1 MKIIYRIPGYILCLL
16 GGFFLS
22 WGGLIIRSFETTDI
36 WQILTIRSFFFI
48 IALIIFLVLTYKKN
62 TILVIKNSGFP
73 AIVAGLF
80 LSLSFVAYIVS
91 MSKTSVASVV
101 FIISTQTIF
110 LAVFGFLFLKEKIT
124 FRGMISIFLAFAG
137 ITVMLGNSINQGT
150 LFGNIVAFAIPIN
163 FTILV
168 MIIRKFPELD
178 MVPAIFYSGIFSAI
192 YGIILA
198 SNLSFSNND
207 ILMGFLLGV
216 PQLAFGFICVTIG
229 SKTTPA
235 VTVGLLMLLE
245 TIFAPIWVW
254 IFLSEVPPISVF
266 IGGFIII
273 SAVILKSFDKSIE
286 INNINN

>member
-1 MKIIYRIPGYILCLL
+1 MKIIYKIPGYILCLL

-22 WGGLIIRSFETTDI
+22 WGGLIIRSFDTTDT
-36 WQILTIRSFFFI
+36 WKILTIRSFFFI

-62 TILVIKNSGFP
+62 TIKIIKNSGIP
-73 AIVAGLF
+73 AIIAGLF
-80 LSLSFVAYIVS
+80 LSLSFVAYIVA
-91 MSKTSVASVV
+91 MSKTSVANVV

-110 LAVFGFLFLKEKIT
+110 LAVFGFLFLKEKIN
-124 FRGMISIFLAFAG
+124 FRGFISIALAFVGLA
-137 ITVMLGNSINQGT
+137 VMLGNSINQGT

-168 MIIRKFPELD
+168 MIIRKFPNLD
-178 MVPAIFYSGIFSAI
+178 MVPAIFYSGLFSGL

-198 SNLSFSNND
+198 SDLSFSPND
-207 ILMGFLLGV
+207 ILMGFFLGV

-245 TIFAPIWVW
+245 IIFAPIWVW
-254 IFLSEVPPISVF
+254 IFLNEVPPISVF
-266 IGGFIII
+266 VGGSIII
-273 SAVILKSFDKSIE
+273 SAVILKSFDKSKKI
-286 INNINN
+286 IN

>member
-1 MKIIYRIPGYILCLL
+1 MNIIYKIPGYILCLL

-22 WGGLIIRSFETTDI
+22 WGGLIIRLFETTDI
-36 WQILTIRSFFFI
+36 WKILSIRSFFFI
-48 IALIIFLVLTYKKN
+48 TTLIIFLIFTYKKN
-62 TILVIKNSGFP
+62 TIAVIKNSGTP
-73 AIVAGLF
+73 AVIAGLF
-80 LSLSFVAYIVS
+80 LSLSFVAYIVA
-91 MSKTSVASVV
+91 MSKTSVANVV

-124 FRGMISIFLAFAG
+124 LRGFISIMLAFAG
-137 ITVMLGNSINQGT
+137 IVVMLGDSINQGT

-178 MVPAIFYSGIFSAI
+178 MVPAIFYSGIFSGL
-192 YGIILA
+192 YGIFLA
-198 SNLSFSNND
+198 SNLTFSSND
-207 ILMGFLLGV
+207 ILMGFFLGV

-229 SKTTPA
+229 SKSTPA

-266 IGGFIII
+266 VGGSIII
-273 SAVILKSFDKSIE
+273 SAVILKSLDKSKKIV
-286 INNINN
+286 N

>member
-1 MKIIYRIPGYILCLL
+1 MNSIYKIPGYILCLL

-22 WGGLIIRSFETTDI
+22 WGGLIIRSFETTNI

-48 IALIIFLVLTYKKN
+48 IALIIFLVLTYRRN
-62 TILVIKNSGFP
+62 TIKVIKYSGVP
-73 AIVAGLF
+73 AIIAGLF
-80 LSLSFVAYIVS
+80 LSLSFVAYIVA
-91 MSKTSVASVV
+91 MSKTSVANVV

-124 FRGMISIFLAFAG
+124 LKGFISIALAFVG
-137 ITVMLGNSINQGT
+137 LVVMLGDSINQGT

-178 MVPAIFYSGIFSAI
+178 MVPAIFYSGIFSGL

-198 SNLSFSNND
+198 GDLSFSTND
-207 ILMGFLLGV
+207 ILMGFFLGV

-254 IFLSEVPPISVF
+254 IFLNEVPPISVF
-266 IGGFIII
+266 LGGTIII
-273 SAVILKSFDKSIE
+273 SAVILKSFDKSKE
-286 INNINN
+286 INNISN

>member
-1 MKIIYRIPGYILCLL
+1 MNLIYKIPGYILCLL

-22 WGGLIIRSFETTDI
+22 WGGLIIRSFETNDI
-36 WQILTIRSFFFI
+36 WQILLIRSLFFI
-48 IALIIFLVLTYKKN
+48 IALTAFLFLTYKKN
-62 TILVIKNSGFP
+62 TINIIKKSGFP

-80 LSLSFVAYIVS
+80 LSLSFVAYVVA
-91 MSKTSVASVV
+91 MSKTTVANVV

-110 LAVFGFLFLKEKIT
+110 LALFGFLFLKEKIT
-124 FRGMISIFLAFAG
+124 LKGLIAITLAFVG
-137 ITVMLGNSINQGT
+137 MLAMVGDSINQGT

-168 MIIRKFPELD
+168 MIIRKFPNLD
-178 MVPAIFYSGIFSAI
+178 MVPAIFYSGIFSGI
-192 YGIILA
+192 YGLVLA
-198 SNLSFSNND
+198 GNLTFSSND

-229 SKTTPA
+229 TKTTKA

-254 IFLSEVPPISVF
+254 IFLNEVPPISVF
-266 IGGFIII
+266 MGGAIII
-273 SAVILKSFDKSIE
+273 SAVILKSFDKSLKISD
-286 INNINN
+286 

>member
-1 MKIIYRIPGYILCLL
+1 MNIIYKIPGYILCLL

-22 WGGLIIRSFETTDI
+22 WGGLIIRLFETTDI
-36 WQILTIRSFFFI
+36 WKILSIRSFFFI
-48 IALIIFLVLTYKKN
+48 TALIIFLVFTYKKN
-62 TILVIKNSGFP
+62 TITIIKNSGTP
-73 AIVAGLF
+73 AVIAGLF
-80 LSLSFVAYIVS
+80 LSLSFVAYIVA
-91 MSKTSVASVV
+91 MSKTSVANVV

-124 FRGMISIFLAFAG
+124 LRGFISIMLAFAG
-137 ITVMLGNSINQGT
+137 IVVMLGDSINQGT

-178 MVPAIFYSGIFSAI
+178 MVPAIFYSGIFSGL
-192 YGIILA
+192 YGIFLA
-198 SNLSFSNND
+198 SNLSFSSND
-207 ILMGFLLGV
+207 ILMGFFLGV

-229 SKTTPA
+229 SKSTPA

-266 IGGFIII
+266 VGGSIII
-273 SAVILKSFDKSIE
+273 SAVILKSLDKSKKIV
-286 INNINN
+286 N

>member
-1 MKIIYRIPGYILCLL
+1 MNIIYKIPGYILCLL

-22 WGGLIIRSFETTDI
+22 WGGLIIRLFETTDI
-36 WQILTIRSFFFI
+36 WKILSIRSFFFI
-48 IALIIFLVLTYKKN
+48 TTLIIFLIFTYKKN
-62 TILVIKNSGFP
+62 TITIIKNSGTP
-73 AIVAGLF
+73 AVIAGLF
-80 LSLSFVAYIVS
+80 LSLSFVAYIVA
-91 MSKTSVASVV
+91 MSKTSVANVV

-124 FRGMISIFLAFAG
+124 LRGFISIMLAFAG
-137 ITVMLGNSINQGT
+137 LIVMLGDSINQGT

-178 MVPAIFYSGIFSAI
+178 MVPAIFYSGIFSGL
-192 YGIILA
+192 YGIFLA
-198 SNLSFSNND
+198 SNLTFSSND
-207 ILMGFLLGV
+207 ILMGFFLGV

-229 SKTTPA
+229 SKSTPA

-266 IGGFIII
+266 VGGSIII
-273 SAVILKSFDKSIE
+273 SAVILKSLDKSKKIV
-286 INNINN
+286 N

>member
-1 MKIIYRIPGYILCLL
+1 MNIIYKIPGYILCLL

-48 IALIIFLVLTYKKN
+48 IALIIFIVLTYKKN
-62 TILVIKNSGFP
+62 TILVIKNSGLP

-91 MSKTSVASVV
+91 MSKTSVANVV

-124 FRGMISIFLAFAG
+124 FRGMISIFLAFSG
-137 ITVMLGNSINQGT
+137 IVVMLGDSINQGT

-178 MVPAIFYSGIFSAI
+178 MVPAIFYSGVFSAI

-198 SNLSFSNND
+198 SNLAFSSND

-266 IGGFIII
+266 VGGSIII
-273 SAVILKSFDKSIE
+273 FAVILKSFDKSRE

>member
-1 MKIIYRIPGYILCLL
+1 MNIIYKIPGYILCLL

-62 TILVIKNSGFP
+62 TILIIKNSGLP

-91 MSKTSVASVV
+91 MSKTSVANVV

-124 FRGMISIFLAFAG
+124 FRGMISIFLAFSG
-137 ITVMLGNSINQGT
+137 IVVMLGDSINQGT

-198 SNLSFSNND
+198 SNLAFSSND

-266 IGGFIII
+266 IGGSIII
-273 SAVILKSFDKSIE
+273 FAVILKSFDKSRE